1 MLTNREKEVLPYLCE
16 GLNNSEIGEVLHIS
30 KHTAKAHVVS
40 IMKKLGG
47 KNRTNAAY
55 LAGYHRLIV
64 TPDK

>member
-16 GLNNSEIGEVLHIS
+16 GLNNVEIGKALYIS
-30 KHTAKAHVVS
+30 KHTAKAHVAS

-55 LAGYHRLIV
+55 LAGVHRLIV
-64 TPDK
+64 TPEK